1 MLSHLLQG
9 RAADAGVGT
18 KGALATP
25 AVPAVAGQEAREREG
40 VSIAE
45 DTITRQNVIV
55 EASFDVMV
63 VTMPNEAVIIEVDAG
78 LGGGVGAGVTG
89 TGCTGGLGRD
99 GMMTCRLEA
108 MAIGM
113 PSRIHLC
120 CQGTEDK
127 HTMGAQRKPY

>member
-9 RAADAGVGT
+9 RAADADVGA

-40 VSIAE
+40 VAIPE
-45 DTITRQNVIV
+45 DTIARQNVIV
-55 EASFDVMV
+55 VESFDVMV
-63 VTMPNEAVIIEVDAG
+63 DAMLNEAVIIEVDAG
-78 LGGGVGAGVTG
+78 LGGGVGGGVTG

-108 MAIGM
+108 MGTGKS
-113 PSRIHLC
+113 SRIRLC
-120 CQGTEDK
+120 CQGTGDK